1 MTYPLTYQEA
11 GPSYS
16 SFYDTQYMYQQHQT
30 LPSPPTSPQFS
41 WQVTTVDEEA
51 HTHTYNDKIPSAKA
65 RRTQVPAETMSSLMT
80 GPDPVDGKYVCL
92 YGGCMR
98 RFGRKYNIQS
108 HIQTHLADRPFRC
121 NVCAAGFVR
130 RHDLVRHSRIHGTG
144 KDFICGCGKGFS
156 RMDALN
162 RHRQRQICVGGVGK
176 SEGSRRKLQGGT
188 KRSTTTSSSIDSD
201 AGDSYRDS
209 SETGSASPEP
219 ELYNFGHPVCISPSA
234 RGHTMNLVQP
244 LTFQEY
250 HPNGEDMY
258 GKQRTPIPY
267 TQPTMQKQQHSQG
280 QSLME
285 KQRRLHDHNQKQYS
299 HSPQVTMQTP
309 HYVAPVPRYAIN
321 SDLTPTRRLEQEMWV
336 NPSLISPAMTN
347 SSQFHSE
354 GEDGQYYY

>member
-1 MTYPLTYQEA
+1 MNQTASYQDA
-11 GPSYS
+11 GSYS

-41 WQVTTVDEEA
+41 WQVTTIDEDA
-51 HTHTYNDKIPSAKA
+51 HTHTINDKVPPSKT
-65 RRTQVPAETMSSLMT
+65 RRTQIPAETMSSLMT

-121 NVCAAGFVR
+121 TFCAAGFVR

-144 KDFICGCGKGFS
+144 KDFVCGCGKGFS

-162 RHRQRQICVGGVGK
+162 RHKQRQICVGGNAPVGA
-176 SEGSRRKLQGGT
+176 GMRH
-188 KRSTTTSSSIDSD
+188 KRAGQKTSSKASSSVESD
-201 AGDSYRDS
+201 AGESYQGS
-209 SETGSASPEP
+209 SDCGSASPELLSYGFQQPPKGPLSGPSSQMVGLGQPVIFQDYYDEHMLPPTHQQP
-219 ELYNFGHPVCISPSA
+219 EQPYPQTHMHRQQSYGQLH
-234 RGHTMNLVQP
+234 RQDHHTP
-244 LTFQEY
+244 RF
-250 HPNGEDMY
+250 
-258 GKQRTPIPY
+258 
-267 TQPTMQKQQHSQG
+267 
-280 QSLME
+280 
-285 KQRRLHDHNQKQYS
+285 
-299 HSPQVTMQTP
+299 
-309 HYVAPVPRYAIN
+309 VAPVARYAAG
-321 SDLTPTRRLEQEMWV
+321 LEVSPRVLDQEMWV